1 MEGEPDIPSPRRP
14 RTGTRDLER
23 YAALYS
29 SRTRVMR
36 SSAMRDIMAITARSE
51 VISLA
56 GGLPDTSAF
65 PREAFDA
72 VMGDTSRES
81 LAAALQYGPTEGT
94 DAMRQAI
101 ARLMAEEG
109 MAVEA
114 EDVTVTTGGQQA
126 IDLITKALVD
136 PGDVLICDA
145 PTYPGA
151 IPTFCTYEADVIQIE
166 CDSEGMKTDLLER
179 TLTELEAGGRRPKFI
194 YSVPTFQNPG
204 GVTLSLERR
213 RHLVELAR
221 RHEILV
227 VEDNP
232 YGMLRYEGESLPS
245 LYSLDGGGFVIY
257 IGTFS
262 KILSAGLRLG
272 WMVSPTPIRE
282 KVVLGKQA
290 SDLCTSTLTQEFA
303 VRFLESG
310 RLPGYVEDLVSIYRS
325 RRDAMLGAMAEY
337 FPHGSSWNRPEGGLF
352 VWARLPEYIN
362 TEDLLAKAL
371 LKGVAFVPG
380 TGAFV
385 DGRGADSMRLNFS
398 GVSEEK
404 IIEGIRRIGTVAR
417 EQLDLYETMTSTAEI
432 ALPPSGQPSDRTG
445 RTEES

>member
-1 MEGEPDIPSPRRP
+1 
-14 RTGTRDLER
+14 
-23 YAALYS
+23 
-29 SRTRVMR
+29 
-36 SSAMRDIMAITARSE
+36 MAITARSE

-56 GGLPDTSAF
+56 GGLPDTASF
-65 PREAFDA
+65 PKDAFDE
-72 VMGDTSRES
+72 VMSDIARES
-81 LAAALQYGPTEGT
+81 LASALQYGPTEGI
-94 DAMRQAI
+94 DPLRQAI
-101 ARLMAEEG
+101 AGLMADEG
-109 MAVEA
+109 MTVET
-114 EDVTVTTGGQQA
+114 EDVTVTTGGQQG

-151 IPTFCTYEADVIQIE
+151 IPTFCSYEADVIQIE
-166 CDSEGMKTDLLER
+166 CDSNGMRTEILEQ

-221 RHEILV
+221 RYEILV

-232 YGMLRYEGESLPS
+232 YGMLRYEGEALPS
-245 LYSLDGGGFVIY
+245 LYSIDGGGFVIY

-272 WMVSPTPIRE
+272 WLVAPTPIRE

-290 SDLCTSTLTQEFA
+290 ADLCTSTLTQEFA

-310 RLPGYVEDLVSIYRS
+310 RLPGYIEDLVSIYRS
-325 RRDAMLGAMAEY
+325 RRDAMLGAMAEF

-352 VWARLPEYIN
+352 VWARLPEFIN
-362 TEDLLAKAL
+362 TGDLLAKAL
-371 LKGVAFVPG
+371 LEGVAFVPG
-380 TGAFV
+380 TSAFV

-398 GVSEEK
+398 GVSEDR
-404 IIEGIRRIGTVAR
+404 IIEGIRRIGSVAR
-417 EQLDLYETMTSTAEI
+417 EQLDLYETMTTTAELEI
-432 ALPPSGQPSDRTG
+432 PQARTG
-445 RTEES
+445 RTGEDR

>member
-1 MEGEPDIPSPRRP
+1 
-14 RTGTRDLER
+14 
-23 YAALYS
+23 
-29 SRTRVMR
+29 
-36 SSAMRDIMAITARSE
+36 
-51 VISLA
+51 
-56 GGLPDTSAF
+56 
-65 PREAFDA
+65 
-72 VMGDTSRES
+72 
-81 LAAALQYGPTEGT
+81 
-94 DAMRQAI
+94 
-101 ARLMAEEG
+101 
-109 MAVEA
+109 
-114 EDVTVTTGGQQA
+114 
-126 IDLITKALVD
+126 
-136 PGDVLICDA
+136 
-145 PTYPGA
+145 
-151 IPTFCTYEADVIQIE
+151 
-166 CDSEGMKTDLLER
+166 
-179 TLTELEAGGRRPKFI
+179 
-194 YSVPTFQNPG
+194 
-204 GVTLSLERR
+204 VTLSLERR

-221 RHEILV
+221 KHEILV

-232 YGMLRYEGESLPS
+232 YGMLRYEGEPLPS

>member
-1 MEGEPDIPSPRRP
+1 
-14 RTGTRDLER
+14 
-23 YAALYS
+23 
-29 SRTRVMR
+29 
-36 SSAMRDIMAITARSE
+36 MRDIMAITARSE

-65 PREAFDA
+65 PPEAFDE
-72 VMGDTSRES
+72 VMGEIGRDS
-81 LAAALQYGPTEGT
+81 LASALQYGPTEGT
-94 DAMRQAI
+94 DPMRRAI
-101 ARLMAEEG
+101 ADLMAGEG
-109 MAVEA
+109 MAVET
-114 EDVTVTTGGQQA
+114 EDVTVTTGGQQG
-126 IDLITKALVD
+126 IDLVTKALID

-151 IPTFCTYEADVIQIE
+151 IPTFCSYEADVIQIE
-166 CDSEGMKTDLLER
+166 CDGDGMKIDLLEN

-213 RHLVELAR
+213 RRLVELAR
-221 RHEILV
+221 EHEILI

-232 YGMLRYEGESLPS
+232 YGMLRYEGEALPS

-272 WMVSPTPIRE
+272 WVVSPTPIRE

-303 VRFLESG
+303 VRFLETGGLSS
-310 RLPGYVEDLVSIYRS
+310 YVEDLVSIYRS
-325 RRDAMLGAMAEY
+325 RRDAMLGAMAEH
-337 FPHGSSWNRPEGGLF
+337 FPHGSTWNRPEGGLF

-380 TGAFV
+380 TSAFV

-404 IIEGIRRIGTVAR
+404 IIEGIRRIGSVAR
-417 EQLDLYETMTSTAEI
+417 EQLELYETMTSTAEI
-432 ALPPSGQPSDRTG
+432 EIPPIDGDRAG
-445 RTEES
+445 RDGNR

>member
-1 MEGEPDIPSPRRP
+1 
-14 RTGTRDLER
+14 
-23 YAALYS
+23 
-29 SRTRVMR
+29 
-36 SSAMRDIMAITARSE
+36 MAITARSE

-65 PREAFDA
+65 PPAAFDE
-72 VMGDTSRES
+72 VMGEISRES
-81 LAAALQYGPTEGT
+81 LASALQYGPTEGT
-94 DAMRQAI
+94 DSMRCAI
-101 ARLMAEEG
+101 ADLMAEEG
-109 MAVEA
+109 MAVEVD
-114 EDVTVTTGGQQA
+114 DVTVTTGGQQG
-126 IDLITKALVD
+126 IDLVTKALVD
-136 PGDVLICDA
+136 PGDVIICDA

-151 IPTFCTYEADVIQIE
+151 IPTFCSYEADVLQIE
-166 CDSEGMKTDLLER
+166 CDAEGMKTDLLEQ

-221 RHEILV
+221 RHEILI

-232 YGMLRYEGESLPS
+232 YGRLRYEGEALPS

-257 IGTFS
+257 VGTFS

-272 WMVSPTPIRE
+272 WLVSPTPIRE

-290 SDLCTSTLTQEFA
+290 ADLCTSTLVQDFA
-303 VRFLESG
+303 VRFLSSG
-310 RLPGYVEDLVSIYRS
+310 RLPDYVEDLVSIYRS
-325 RRDAMLGAMAEY
+325 RRDAMMGAMAEF
-337 FPHGSSWNRPEGGLF
+337 FPHGSTWNRPEGGLF
-352 VWARLPEYIN
+352 VWARLPEHIN

-371 LKGVAFVPG
+371 LEGVAFVPG
-380 TGAFV
+380 TSAFV

-404 IIEGIRRIGTVAR
+404 IIEGIRRIGSVAGQ
-417 EQLDLYETMTSTAEI
+417 QLDLYETMTSTAELEI
-432 ALPPSGQPSDRTG
+432 PPVRSSRE
-445 RTEES
+445 TER

>member
-1 MEGEPDIPSPRRP
+1 
-14 RTGTRDLER
+14 
-23 YAALYS
+23 
-29 SRTRVMR
+29 
-36 SSAMRDIMAITARSE
+36 MRDIMAITARSE

-65 PREAFDA
+65 PPEAFDEI
-72 VMGDTSRES
+72 MSGIGRES
-81 LAAALQYGPTEGT
+81 LASALQYGPTEGT
-94 DAMRQAI
+94 DPMRIAI
-101 ARLMAEEG
+101 AGLMAEEG
-109 MAVEA
+109 MSVEV
-114 EDVTVTTGGQQA
+114 EDVTVTTGGQQG
-126 IDLITKALVD
+126 IDLVTKALID

-151 IPTFCTYEADVIQIE
+151 IPTFCSYEADVIQIE
-166 CDSEGMKTDLLER
+166 CDESGMRTDLLEQ
-179 TLTELEAGGRRPKFI
+179 TLIELDAGGRRPKFI

-213 RHLVELAR
+213 RHLIELAR
-221 RHEILV
+221 RFEVLV

-232 YGMLRYEGESLPS
+232 YGRLRYEGEPLPS
-245 LYSLDGGGFVIY
+245 LYSLDGGGFVVY

-262 KILSAGLRLG
+262 KILSAGLRIG
-272 WMVSPTPIRE
+272 WVVSPTPIRE
-282 KVVLGKQA
+282 KIVLGKQA
-290 SDLCTSTLTQEFA
+290 SDLCTSTLTQDFA

-310 RLPGYVEDLVSIYRS
+310 GLPDYVEELKAIYRS

-337 FPHGSSWNRPEGGLF
+337 FPHGSVWNRPAGGLF

-398 GVSEEK
+398 GVSEER
-404 IIEGIRRIGTVAR
+404 IIEGIRRIGSVAR
-417 EQLDLYETMTSTAEI
+417 DQLELYETMTSTAELN
-432 ALPPSGQPSDRTG
+432 LPPTAKSAKARE
-445 RTEES
+445 R

>member
-1 MEGEPDIPSPRRP
+1 
-14 RTGTRDLER
+14 
-23 YAALYS
+23 
-29 SRTRVMR
+29 
-36 SSAMRDIMAITARSE
+36 
-51 VISLA
+51 
-56 GGLPDTSAF
+56 
-65 PREAFDA
+65 
-72 VMGDTSRES
+72 
-81 LAAALQYGPTEGT
+81 
-94 DAMRQAI
+94 
-101 ARLMAEEG
+101 
-109 MAVEA
+109 
-114 EDVTVTTGGQQA
+114 
-126 IDLITKALVD
+126 
-136 PGDVLICDA
+136 
-145 PTYPGA
+145 
-151 IPTFCTYEADVIQIE
+151 VIQIE

-221 RHEILV
+221 KHEILV

-232 YGMLRYEGESLPS
+232 YGMLRYEGEPLPS

-417 EQLDLYETMTSTAEI
+417 DQLDLYETMTSTAEI